1 MKNLF
6 TIDLGNSHPHF
17 GLFEN
22 GKLQSVSPLINSERL
37 NSRQYKIIASQVA
50 SSSFIEQVKDGV
62 KDRMIDLERF
72 WDHKNHC
79 FAGMPVHYAQ
89 TIGQDRLVQ
98 AAHAFHLF
106 QGQEVMVID
115 AGTFVTVDLINFDG
129 LSGGFILPGLHL
141 MLESY
146 LAGDA
151 LKKYTKE
158 EVIKESIL
166 PINDWPGDTKKAV
179 CHGVLD
185 LYRSFYFHKLQ
196 KHAPTKL
203 IVTGGDSDL
212 HLQILRDMAELSHHP
227 HFIHES
233 LYFLANLD

>member
-22 GKLQSVSPLINSERL
+22 GKLQSVSPLINSNRL
-37 NSRQYKIIASQVA
+37 NSRQYQIIASQVA
-50 SSSFIEQVKDGV
+50 TSSFIEQVKDGV
-62 KDRMIDLERF
+62 KDRLISLDQF

-79 FAGMPVHYAQ
+79 FAGMPVHYAE

-98 AAHAFHLF
+98 AAHAFNLF

-115 AGTFVTVDLINFDG
+115 AGTFVTIDLINWEG
-129 LSGGFILPGLHL
+129 LNGGFILPGLQV

-146 LAGDA
+146 LAGSQ

-158 EVIKESIL
+158 EIIQESIL
-166 PINDWPGDTKKAV
+166 PVNEWPGDTKKAV
-179 CHGVLD
+179 CHGVLE
-185 LYRSFYFHKLQ
+185 LYRSFYYSKLQ
-196 KHAPTKL
+196 KHAPSQI

-212 HLQILRDMAELSHHP
+212 HLQILRDLGHLAHHP

-233 LYFLANLD
+233 LYYLANLQ